1 MTRMRELR
9 DLPVNG
15 RAATRR
21 RADHELRHQSW
32 ARSGVASVCRMIRAG
47 ATGPLSLF
55 GCRPLGPASAGDSA
69 GTRDAESR
77 AERSDRRSVPE
88 RYWHSDWPPSPRR
101 VTKFTEAGCRGG
113 DHDDPGRSGPA
124 ECRPVWPGPTR
135 TSSGGPRRWADREGR
150 GEAPGLARLLRAR
163 TRSMAAEAGGIGP
176 LADPARRFSNRTL
189 PAGRLAPDTG

>member
-113 DHDDPGRSGPA
+113 DHDDPGRSDPA
-124 ECRPVWPGPTR
+124 ECRPVTSLAGPDEDEFRWSPALGRQGRPRGGSGPCKTATCQNAQHGGRSRRHRPACRPGKAIQQPY
-135 TSSGGPRRWADREGR
+135 
-150 GEAPGLARLLRAR
+150 
-163 TRSMAAEAGGIGP
+163 
-176 LADPARRFSNRTL
+176 
-189 PAGRLAPDTG
+189 PAGWPAGA